1 MYALMSYNIIYTVI
15 WKGTFAKYDFGML
28 GNLKLYG
35 TLWPPAYGIS
45 TIPRSIPLWMGY
57 GGIDDLAD
65 VKDVEAMVKE
75 LQSKPELLFLESY
88 GHVDFI
94 SSVTA
99 RFDVYNQM
107 IDYFRLFLSNMQSP
121 APV

>member
-1 MYALMSYNIIYTVI
+1 MA
-15 WKGTFAKYDFGML
+15 
-28 GNLKLYG
+28 
-35 TLWPPAYGIS
+35 
-45 TIPRSIPLWMGY
+45 
-57 GGIDDLAD
+57 IDDLAD

-75 LQSKPELLFLESY
+75 LQSKPELLYLESY

-107 IDYFRLFLSNMQSP
+107 IDYFRLFLGNMQSP